1 MTEQTTTNTVWQ
13 DGHIVASYAAPLKR
27 QWTGLTD
34 AQIHKVNEDFE
45 QDHGSLAHTRAIE
58 AKLKELNQ

>member
-58 AKLKELNQ
+58 AKLNELNQ

>member
-1 MTEQTTTNTVWQ
+1 MTKQTTTNTVWQ

-27 QWTGLTD
+27 QWTCLTD
-34 AQIHKVNEDFE
+34 TQIHKINEDFE

-58 AKLKELNQ
+58 AKLKDLNQ